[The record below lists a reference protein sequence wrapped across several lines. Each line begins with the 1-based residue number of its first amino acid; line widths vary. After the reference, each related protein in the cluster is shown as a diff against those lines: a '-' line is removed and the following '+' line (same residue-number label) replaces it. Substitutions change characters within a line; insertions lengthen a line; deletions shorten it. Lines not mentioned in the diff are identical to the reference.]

1 MSAPISFP
9 LNEQQI
15 RRAALV
21 QAAKIVVEE
30 TADFAA
36 GHSST
41 CQDCE
46 RTCNE
51 LGEAIRKK
59 LMEVGE

>member
-1 MSAPISFP
+1 MSGPIAFP
-9 LNEQQI
+9 LNVLQV
-15 RRAALV
+15 RRQVLAEC
-21 QAAKIVVEE
+21 AKIVVEE

-59 LMEVGE
+59 LMEAGL